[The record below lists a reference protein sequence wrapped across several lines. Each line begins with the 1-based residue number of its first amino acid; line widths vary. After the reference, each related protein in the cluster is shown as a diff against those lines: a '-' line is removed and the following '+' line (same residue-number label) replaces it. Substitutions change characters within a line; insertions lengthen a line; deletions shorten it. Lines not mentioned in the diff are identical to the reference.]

1 MKKRGRE
8 ININLKINLTNR
20 WLYSLIA
27 IGILAIIGVGVYAYN
42 SGLSPSV
49 MWHSAGERDLSGGVN
64 GNAVFN
70 GPVTANAGINT
81 SNIVLKTKVIEIGD
95 WNMATTVSVDVNHG
109 ISDYTKIRI
118 VDVVVR
124 GDSGSGIYYRK
135 LDRSDTGVTPGTIQG
150 WVGHIQPSTITLS
163 RLTGGIF
170 TNSAFDATSYNRGW
184 ITVTY
189 EA

>member
-1 MKKRGRE
+1 MVKKKRGKGLT
-8 ININLKINLTNR
+8 INLHFTNR
-20 WLYSLIA
+20 WLYTLIA

-49 MWHSAGERDLSGGVN
+49 MGHSAGELDLSGGVN

-95 WNMATTVSVDVNHG
+95 WNMEINRTSLFITHG
-109 ISDYTKIRI
+109 LTYSKIRSFTSAI
-118 VDVVVR
+118 RTDASSPWQMLKEIGFDKSGVITAGSTTFVMERWD
-124 GDSGSGIYYRK
+124 GGWFDSSNY
-135 LDRSDTGVTPGTIQG
+135 
-150 WVGHIQPSTITLS
+150 
-163 RLTGGIF
+163 
-170 TNSAFDATSYNRGW
+170 DATNYNRGW

>member
-1 MKKRGRE
+1 MKKRE
-8 ININLKINLTNR
+8 LTIKINLTNR
-20 WLYSLIA
+20 WLYTLIA

-49 MWHSAGERDLSGGVN
+49 MGHSAEELDLSRGVN

-81 SNIVLKTKVIEIGD
+81 SNIVLKTKVIEIGN
-95 WNMATTVSVDVNHG
+95 WNMFQNRTSLFIIHG
-109 ISDYTKIRI
+109 LTLSKIR
-118 VDVVVR
+118 
-124 GDSGSGIYYRK
+124 S
-135 LDRSDTGVTPGTIQG
+135 
-150 WVGHIQPSTITLS
+150 
-163 RLTGGIF
+163 F
-170 TNSAFDATSYNRGW
+170 TNVIRTDASSPWQMLSEIGFDKSGVISVGPTTFVMERWDSSVFDSPNYDATNYNRGW